1 MAYKQSNNPIS
12 RKTSPLHDKGNH
24 PHNADGTHKS
34 PTISEDEL
42 DLKSE
47 STSVHKP
54 SEYNPP
60 LSGYGQQGDV
70 EYEHISDM
78 EEIGADQPDYEAKKK
93 KKKKEI
99 IPTGPR

>member
-24 PHNADGTHKS
+24 SHPHENTPGI
-34 PTISEDEL
+34 ISEDEL
-42 DLKSE
+42 DLTSG

-70 EYEHISDM
+70 DYEHISDM

-93 KKKKEI
+93 KKKEI